1 MKNKLYV
8 ILLLALIAVSCIL
21 LCGCNHKHSF
31 GEWQIETPPTCT
43 QPGTKVSYCSCGD
56 KQIAPVGPTHQFD
69 SKTGRCIVC
78 NEKCNH
84 KYNAQG
90 TCTYCGFINKNYCTD
105 HIWDSEYGY
114 CLNCGEY
121 CSHKFDNNYHCEVCD
136 FTCSHSYWTGGI
148 CNTCGKQCVHEWSSE
163 NEECAICKTK
173 CDHQFSDSGLCS
185 VCNHQCPHNNWSLGV
200 CDKCSMVCSHDRYA
214 YGVCY
219 MCNVAMD
226 SQLKQNCTHKFE
238 KGLCTI
244 CGTQDASASTSK
256 TYNLA
261 ESSLPVSWNVLDQQ
275 GELDQLVTTYTED
288 SLYVFDYNEN
298 KTGYQI
304 VPAMALSMPVEVPL
318 TAELAQKWGFEADEK
333 GNYPQHHIW
342 KIPLRTDLKFDNGD
356 AITAHSFVESAIRL
370 LDPKAANYRADS
382 LYNGSMVIRNA
393 EYYLKSGSTI
403 HIPAY
408 KVFSDFIKKNSEFAS
423 DIVFDIEHSYIA
435 EYIVKEGYGTAAYLN
450 AYGGWTG
457 LASAL
462 WGIWDKAD
470 LDALTGKT
478 WEEISAS
485 EQLTATW
492 KEVITPWQTDPD
504 EELHFFST
512 EYVYPQVKW
521 EDVGLYA
528 IDDYT
533 LVVVLDNPLVGYE
546 LLSNLN
552 LPLVHTEIYDSCG
565 KVVDG
570 VYTNNYGTSVDTY
583 VGFGPYKLVTFDT
596 KKIAQFVKNDLWY
609 GYLVDNKHD
618 SSIYEATSVVIKK
631 VADEQSRL
639 QMFLRGEIDSY
650 VLQKEDMNN
659 YQSSSYITYTPSNTI
674 WYMVTNPDFEGLQ
687 KAQDWAEPRNK
698 GYEVNK
704 TVLSIKEFRQAL
716 TYSFNRARFF
726 LDIKNAGEN
735 TEQLMFSIFN
745 DAVISDK
752 ENGTV
757 YRSTEQAKDV
767 VLAYWD
773 LADDVCTS
781 SCTEGCTAHR
791 FATKDDALSSIT
803 GYDVEYAKEYFNKA
817 YDIAVEKQLIS
828 ADALASGKWEVQIMI
843 GVPGI
848 GSSTYYNTGY
858 EFIKQ
863 CWSQAVEGTKFEG
876 HLTFMQAAPLGG
888 YWDYIKNN
896 YEDLMFGTGV
906 TNSALDPFGTLEA
919 FIDPSYERKC
929 DTTWDTLTEKL
940 VIELPLDQQGN
951 YHVDGALT
959 AVTGTVYDWYKAV
972 NGETKIFAVGDGS
985 KTIELNAGEGA
996 DSQLRLTIL
1005 SKLENEIL
1013 QQYNIIPTSTYA
1025 TAQLISHRTS
1035 NETSQYVHG
1044 VGFGGLKYL
1053 DFAMTD
1059 GEWAQA
1065 VANNGGSWD
1074 YSK

>member
-69 SKTGRCIVC
+69 SNTGKCIVC
-78 NEKCNH
+78 KEKCNH

-90 TCTYCGFINKNYCTD
+90 TCTNCGFFNKKYCTD
-105 HIWDSEYGY
+105 HIWDSRYGY

-121 CSHKFDNNYHCEVCD
+121 CSHKFDNNYHCEVCG
-136 FTCSHSYWTGGI
+136 FTCSHSYWTGDI
-148 CNTCGKQCVHEWSSE
+148 CDTCGKQCDHEWSSE
-163 NEECAICKTK
+163 NEKCDICETK
-173 CDHQFSDSGLCS
+173 CEHQFSDSGLCS

-200 CDKCSMVCSHDRYA
+200 CDKCSMVCSHDSYA

-219 MCNVAMD
+219 ICNVAMD
-226 SQLKQNCTHKFE
+226 SQLKQSCTHNFE

-261 ESSLPVSWNVLDQQ
+261 QSSLPVSWNVLDSQ
-275 GELDQLVTTYTED
+275 GELSQLVTTYTED

-393 EYYLKSGSTI
+393 EYYFKAGSTI
-403 HIPAY
+403 HKPAY
-408 KVFSDFIKKNSEFAS
+408 KFFSDFENKSGEFAS
-423 DIVFDIEHSYIA
+423 DIVFDIEHSYIG
-435 EYIVKEGYGTAAYLN
+435 EYITNAGYGTAAYLN

-462 WGIWDKAD
+462 WGIWDKDD

-478 WEEISAS
+478 WAEISAS
-485 EQLTATW
+485 EQLTALW
-492 KEVITPWQTDPD
+492 KAVITPWQTDPD

-552 LPLVHTEIYDSCG
+552 LPLVHTETYDACG

-583 VGFGPYKLVTFDT
+583 VGFGPYKLVTFD
-596 KKIAQFVKNDLWY
+596 KNKIAQFVKNDLWY

-618 SSIYEATSVVIKK
+618 SSIYEATGVVIKK

-687 KAQDWAEPRNK
+687 KAQGWSEPRNK

-726 LDIKNAGEN
+726 LDVNNGGQNI
-735 TEQLMFSIFN
+735 EQLMFSIFN
-745 DAVISDK
+745 DAVVSDK

-791 FATKDDALSSIT
+791 FATKDDALGSIT
-803 GYDVEYAKEYFNKA
+803 GYDVEYAKQYFNKA

-1035 NETSQYVHG
+1035 NETSQYVYG

-1065 VANNGGSWD
+1065 IANNGGSWD

>member
-21 LCGCNHKHSF
+21 LFGCNHKHSF

-56 KQIAPVGPTHQFD
+56 KQIAPVEATHQFD
-69 SKTGRCIVC
+69 SNTGKCIVC

-90 TCTYCGFINKNYCTD
+90 TCTYCGFINTNYCTD
-105 HIWDSEYGY
+105 HNWDSEYGY
-114 CLNCGEY
+114 CVNCGEY
-121 CSHKFDNNYHCEVCD
+121 CNHKYDSNYHCEICD
-136 FTCSHSYWTGGI
+136 FTCPHRYWTRGI
-148 CNTCGKQCVHEWSSE
+148 CDRCGKQCDHEWSSE
-163 NEECAICKTK
+163 NEECVICKTK
-173 CDHQFSDSGLCS
+173 CEHQFSDSGLCS
-185 VCNHQCPHNNWSLGV
+185 ICNHQCPHNNWSLGV
-200 CDKCSMVCSHDRYA
+200 CDKCSMVCSHDSYA

-226 SQLKQNCTHKFE
+226 NQLKQNCTHNFE

-244 CGTQDASASTSK
+244 CGTQEASASTSK

-261 ESSLPVSWNVLDQQ
+261 ESSLPVPWNVLDPQ

-288 SLYVFDYNEN
+288 SLYVFDYNDD

-304 VPAMALSMPVEVPL
+304 VPAMALSMPLEVPL

-356 AITAHSFVESAIRL
+356 PITAQTYVDTILRL
-370 LDPKAANYRADS
+370 LDNNANNKADMLFS
-382 LYNGSMVIRNA
+382 GKLVIRNA
-393 EYYLKSGSTI
+393 LAYYKQNTL
-403 HIPAY
+403 
-408 KVFSDFIKKNSEFAS
+408 E
-423 DIVFDIEHSYIA
+423 DIS
-435 EYIVKEGYGTAAYLN
+435 VKEVYDSWQVASTQHADEMRFSIENAYIGNWLDIHYGERYYN
-450 AYGGWTG
+450 AYGGYNG
-457 LASAL
+457 LYAAL
-462 WGIWDKAD
+462 VGIKRDHV
-470 LDALTGKT
+470 DALMGKT
-478 WEEISAS
+478 WAEISAS
-485 EQLTATW
+485 KQLLDHW
-492 KEVITPWQTDPD
+492 KAVITPWQTDPN
-504 EELHFFST
+504 EELDFFIVPHLNPPV
-512 EYVYPQVKW
+512 EIEKLGVYAQ
-521 EDVGLYA
+521 
-528 IDDYT
+528 DDYT

-546 LLSNLN
+546 LLSNFN
-552 LPLVHTEIYDSCG
+552 LPLVHIETYDACG

-596 KKIAQFVKNDLWY
+596 KTIAQFVKNDLWY
-609 GYLVDNKHD
+609 GYFVENKHD

-631 VADEQSRL
+631 VYDEQSRL

-687 KAQDWAEPRNK
+687 KAQGWAHSKNK
-698 GYEVNK
+698 EYEVNK

-716 TYSFNRARFF
+716 TYSFNRARFL
-726 LDIKNAGEN
+726 LDVNSGGKN
-735 TEQLMFSIFN
+735 TEHLMFSIFG

-757 YRSTEQAKDV
+757 YRTTEQAKDV

-781 SCTEGCTAHR
+781 TCTEGCTAHK
-791 FATKDDALSSIT
+791 FATKDDALGSIT

-843 GVPGI
+843 EDLGTGT
-848 GSSTYYNTGY
+848 STYYNLGF

-863 CWSQAVEGTKFEG
+863 CWSQAVEGTPFEG
-876 HLTFMQAAPLGG
+876 HLTFMQGVPFEGS
-888 YWDYIKNN
+888 WNYIKNN
-896 YEDLMFGTGV
+896 SVDLVFGTGL
-906 TNSALDPFGTLEA
+906 TYSALDPFGALGA

-972 NGETKIFAVGDGS
+972 NGETKTFAVGDGS
-985 KTIELNAGEGA
+985 KTIELNAGEGS

-1013 QQYNIIPTSTYA
+1013 QQYNIIPMSTYA

-1035 NETSQYVHG
+1035 NETSQYVYG

-1065 VANNGGSWD
+1065 VANNGGLWD

>member
-1 MKNKLYV
+1 
-8 ILLLALIAVSCIL
+8 
-21 LCGCNHKHSF
+21 
-31 GEWQIETPPTCT
+31 
-43 QPGTKVSYCSCGD
+43 
-56 KQIAPVGPTHQFD
+56 
-69 SKTGRCIVC
+69 
-78 NEKCNH
+78 
-84 KYNAQG
+84 
-90 TCTYCGFINKNYCTD
+90 
-105 HIWDSEYGY
+105 
-114 CLNCGEY
+114 
-121 CSHKFDNNYHCEVCD
+121 
-136 FTCSHSYWTGGI
+136 
-148 CNTCGKQCVHEWSSE
+148 
-163 NEECAICKTK
+163 
-173 CDHQFSDSGLCS
+173 
-185 VCNHQCPHNNWSLGV
+185 
-200 CDKCSMVCSHDRYA
+200 
-214 YGVCY
+214 
-219 MCNVAMD
+219 
-226 SQLKQNCTHKFE
+226 
-238 KGLCTI
+238 
-244 CGTQDASASTSK
+244 
-256 TYNLA
+256 
-261 ESSLPVSWNVLDQQ
+261 
-275 GELDQLVTTYTED
+275 
-288 SLYVFDYNEN
+288 
-298 KTGYQI
+298 
-304 VPAMALSMPVEVPL
+304 
-318 TAELAQKWGFEADEK
+318 
-333 GNYPQHHIW
+333 
-342 KIPLRTDLKFDNGD
+342 
-356 AITAHSFVESAIRL
+356 
-370 LDPKAANYRADS
+370 YRADS
-382 LYNGSMVIRNA
+382 LYSGNMVIHNA
-393 EYYLKSGSTI
+393 ENYLKQGSTVDE
-403 HIPAY
+403 PAY
-408 KVFSDFIKKNSEFAS
+408 KFFSDFANKSGEFAS
-423 DIVFDIEHSYIA
+423 EIVFDIEHSYIG

-485 EQLTATW
+485 EQLTALW
-492 KEVITPWQTDPD
+492 KAVITPWQTDPD

-552 LPLVHTEIYDSCG
+552 LPLVHTETYDACG

-596 KKIAQFVKNDLWY
+596 KTIAQFVKNDLWY

-650 VLQKEDMNN
+650 VLQKEDMGN
-659 YQSSSYITYTPSNTI
+659 YQSSPYIYYTPSNTI
-674 WYMVTNPDFEGLQ
+674 WYMMTNPSLEGLQ
-687 KAQDWAEPRNK
+687 KAQGWAEPLNK

-726 LDIKNAGEN
+726 IEVKGGSEKIEHLVY
-735 TEQLMFSIFN
+735 SIFN
-745 DAVISDK
+745 DAVVSDK

-781 SCTEGCTAHR
+781 TCTEGCTAHR
-791 FATKDDALSSIT
+791 FATKDDALGSIT

-843 GVPGI
+843 IDLGTGT
-848 GSSTYYNTGY
+848 STYYNTGY

-876 HLTFMQAAPLGG
+876 HLTFNQAAPLGG
-888 YWDYIKNN
+888 YWDYIKNSSV
-896 YEDLMFGTGV
+896 DLMFGTGF
-906 TNSALDPFGTLEA
+906 TNSALDPFGTLQA

-959 AVTGTVYDWYKAV
+959 AVTGTVYDWYKAG

-1035 NETSQYVHG
+1035 NETSQYVYG

-1065 VANNGGSWD
+1065 VANNGGLWD